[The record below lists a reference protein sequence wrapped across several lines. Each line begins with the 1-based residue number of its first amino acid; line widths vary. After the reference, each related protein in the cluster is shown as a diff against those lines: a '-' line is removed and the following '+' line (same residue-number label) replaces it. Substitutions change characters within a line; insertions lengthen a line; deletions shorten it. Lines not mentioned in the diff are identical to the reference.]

1 MNVTTQELKKIEE
14 NRLKQTVTILPT
26 LKNHILDC

>member
-14 NRLKQTVTILPT
+14 NRLKFIRMLPT